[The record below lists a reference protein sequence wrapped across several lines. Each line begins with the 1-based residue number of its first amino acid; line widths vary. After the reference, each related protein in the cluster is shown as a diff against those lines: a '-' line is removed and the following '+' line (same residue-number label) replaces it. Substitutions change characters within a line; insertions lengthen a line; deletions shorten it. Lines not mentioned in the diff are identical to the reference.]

1 MNMKSNKLM
10 GVNLSPIGGR
20 RNINY
25 FFFMLLIYRINLT
38 KKGWNCE
45 YFVISSSMFLKI
57 WKDNL
62 KHLEILKLEVLKA
75 VNLRTKKKR
84 CGGTFSLLISLL
96 IWGGKWKWSQNNL
109 KFILCGNNYWAFW
122 HLFTAYNVL

>member
-75 VNLRTKKKR
+75 VNLRTKKEKV
-84 CGGTFSLLISLL
+84 
-96 IWGGKWKWSQNNL
+96 WG
-109 KFILCGNNYWAFW
+109 
-122 HLFTAYNVL
+122 HLFLANIFINLRGEMKVKPKQPEIHFM